1 MISYAILISSVTIAA
16 FSQILLKKAADK
28 QYASFIKQ
36 YLNPYVITGYLLTF
50 FSLFLTI
57 MAYKGLEYKIG
68 PLIESLG
75 FIIVMILSR
84 LFFKEKLTTKKILG
98 TCIILIGI
106 GIYYI

>member
-36 YLNPYVITGYLLTF
+36 YLNPYVIIGYLLTF